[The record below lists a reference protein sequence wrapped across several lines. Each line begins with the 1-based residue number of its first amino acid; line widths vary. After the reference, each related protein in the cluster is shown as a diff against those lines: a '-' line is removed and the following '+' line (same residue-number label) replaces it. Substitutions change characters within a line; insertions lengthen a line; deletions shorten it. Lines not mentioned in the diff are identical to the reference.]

1 MDLIEGF
8 DRDLLCDPQTSGG
21 LLISVA
27 EAGIDEVVDLLRTE
41 GVPHRSIGQMDDSGS
56 ALPSSAPLVTF
67 H

>member
-1 MDLIEGF
+1 
-8 DRDLLCDPQTSGG
+8 
-21 LLISVA
+21 VA